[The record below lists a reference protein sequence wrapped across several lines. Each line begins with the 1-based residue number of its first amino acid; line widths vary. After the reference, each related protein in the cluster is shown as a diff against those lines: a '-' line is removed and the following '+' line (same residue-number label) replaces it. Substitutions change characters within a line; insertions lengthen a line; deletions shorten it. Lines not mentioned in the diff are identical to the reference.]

1 MPRPHHQGGFTLI
14 EVLVALTIIAVALSA
29 AVRMAGV
36 MTQSNGLLRD
46 KSIALLAAQSRLAEL
61 RLEGRLPVGRKS
73 FECDQGR
80 LMLRCDQMIGAFGA
94 GLFKVDI
101 QVLDR
106 SHEAP
111 PLAQLET
118 VLSPAQAPVKGGSAS
133 AGTAQR

>member
-1 MPRPHHQGGFTLI
+1 MPRPRQGGFTLI

-80 LMLRCDQMIGAFGA
+80 LALRCDQVIGAFAGA
-94 GLFKVDI
+94 GLFKVEI
-101 QVLDR
+101 LVLDR
-106 SHEAP
+106 SREAP
-111 PLAQLET
+111 PLARLET
-118 VLSPAQAPVKGGSAS
+118 VLGTAPALKDGSVS

>member
-1 MPRPHHQGGFTLI
+1 MPRPRQGGFTLI

-80 LMLRCDQMIGAFGA
+80 LMLRCEQMIGAFGG

-101 QVLDR
+101 LVLDR

-118 VLSPAQAPVKGGSAS
+118 LLGPPETTLKGVSAA